1 MLPTAIR
8 AGNRRRTRMIQ
19 PDKTPI
25 LQEMMENRILILDGA
40 AGTWFQSRGLSES
53 DYRGDLFVEHPHK
66 LQGNHEMLNLTHPN
80 LVRKFHMDYLE
91 ACADIIETNTFN
103 ATSVSQSDYG
113 TEHLVY
119 DINYM
124 GAQRAREA
132 VERYLETDR
141 GTVKFVAG
149 VLGPTNK
156 SLSLSSRVEEPGYRD
171 LSFMQM
177 SEAYR
182 EAARGLIDGG
192 ADILLIETV
201 FDALN
206 AKACIH
212 ALLGLFDEF
221 GRRWPLMISG
231 TITDASGRT
240 LTGQTLEAFW
250 YSVAHANPLSVGL
263 NCALGAAELV
273 PHIRTLAQVANVP
286 ISIHPNAGLPD
297 EEGQYHDTPSHM
309 AGILADMAAKGLLSI
324 AGGCCGTEPGHIQ
337 AIRERLA
344 QCRPGLHSRSASD
357 SRSGH
362 ASSVTTLSGLEPLLI
377 DDDTLFVNVGERTNV
392 SGSRRFAR
400 LIREKRYDEAVEIA
414 RDQVENGAQ
423 IIDVNVDDAL
433 LDAPEEMRLFLN
445 MLMSEPDI
453 ACLPI
458 MIDSSRFEA
467 LEAGLGCLQGRGIV
481 NSLSLKEGEAQF
493 LEQARTVQRYGAAV
507 LVMAFDE
514 KGQADSRVRKI
525 EVGRRAVNLLI
536 DKAGYDLSDIIL
548 DLNIFAVAT
557 GMIEHSRYA
566 LDFIEALSVLKEEMP
581 GLRFSGG
588 ISNVSFSF
596 RGNHEVRKAM
606 HSAFL
611 YHAVAAGLTMGIVN
625 AGELES
631 YDEMDTELRERIEDV
646 LLARRPDADERL
658 LDLAET
664 FSGRARTPK
673 EDIQW
678 RRKPVAERLTHALVK
693 GIAGWVAEDV
703 EEAYRQ
709 SGNPL
714 GVIEGPLME
723 GMNQVGALFGAG
735 KMFLPQVVKSARV
748 MKRAVATLQPY
759 LEQDKLPGVS
769 SRGRILLATVKGD
782 VHDIGKNL
790 VAVVLQCNGYEVQDL
805 GVMVPMEDILQR
817 AKEWQA
823 DIIGLSGLIT
833 PSLDEMVVVA
843 RELDEQGWDTPLFI
857 GGATTNPLHTALKI
871 APQYSSPVVHVKDA
885 SLVPQAVTSILE
897 PVTRSAFITMNA
909 EKQAA
914 MRAEKKSRV
923 ERKIHLSLS
932 EARAQPWLPDGGWT
946 ERHQLPTPKFIGNR
960 TYSDI
965 PLQEVI
971 PLIDWGFFLNSWDFK
986 GRYRD
991 ILGDTEKGQEA
1002 QNLINDAHFWVERIQ
1017 TYQLLRCAAA
1027 VGIYPAQ
1034 SRGDDILLYRD
1045 ENRKDILRVL
1055 PQMRQTG
1062 LKEKTPYYL
1071 SQADWIAPDGSGVY
1085 DWLCLFAITGGHGTK
1100 EAVKARE
1107 DANDIYGALIIK
1119 ALADRIGEAAAEW
1132 LHRKVRTELWGSCPD
1147 EALTP
1152 KQILAGE
1159 YEGVRPAPGYPPCPD
1174 HTMKGDFFEILDVE
1188 NTIGIHLTESFMM
1201 NPASSVCAYVFP
1213 RPGIQYF
1220 SVGRIVKEQLLD
1232 YAQRRGM
1239 EEKEAERWLG
1249 PFLAYEPT
1257 EIP

>member
-1 MLPTAIR
+1 
-8 AGNRRRTRMIQ
+8 MIQ

-25 LQEMMENRILILDGA
+25 LQELMENRILILDGA
-40 AGTWFQSRGLSES
+40 AGTWFQSCGLSEA
-53 DYRGDLFVEHPHK
+53 DYRGDLFTEHPHT
-66 LQGNHEMLNLTHPN
+66 LQGNHEMLNLTRPD
-80 LVRKFHMDYLE
+80 LVCKLHREYLE
-91 ACADIIETNTFN
+91 AGADIIETNTFN
-103 ATSVSQSDYG
+103 ATSISQSEYG

-119 DINYM
+119 EINYM
-124 GAQRAREA
+124 AAQRAREA
-132 VERYLETDR
+132 VERYLESDR
-141 GTVKFVAG
+141 GTVRFVAG
-149 VLGPTNK
+149 TLGPTSK
-156 SLSLSSRVEEPGYRD
+156 TLSLSPRVEDPGYRE

-192 ADILLIETV
+192 VDILLIETV
-201 FDALN
+201 FDTLN

-212 ALLGLFDEF
+212 ALLDLFDEF
-221 GRRWPLMISG
+221 NRRWPLMISG

-240 LTGQTLEAFW
+240 LTGQTPEAFW
-250 YSVAHANPLSVGL
+250 YSVAHADPLSVGL
-263 NCALGAAELV
+263 NCALGATELM
-273 PHIRTLAQVANVP
+273 PHIRALAQVANVP
-286 ISIHPNAGLPD
+286 ISVHPNAGLPD
-297 EEGQYHDTPSHM
+297 EDGKYNDTPSHM
-309 AGILADMAAKGLLSI
+309 AEVLADMAAKGLLNI
-324 AGGCCGTEPGHIQ
+324 AGGCCGTEPRHIQ

-344 QCRPGLHSRSASD
+344 QCAPGGPLERLASD

-362 ASSVTTLSGLEPLLI
+362 VSSVTALSGLEPLLI
-377 DDDTLFVNVGERTNV
+377 DDDTLFINVGERTNV
-392 SGSRRFAR
+392 SGSRKFAR
-400 LIREKRYDEAVEIA
+400 LIREKKYDEAVEIA
-414 RDQVENGAQ
+414 RNQVENGAQ
-423 IIDVNVDDAL
+423 ILDVNVDDAL
-433 LDAPEEMRLFLN
+433 LDAPEEMRRFLN
-445 MLMSEPDI
+445 ILMGEPDI

-493 LEQARTVQRYGAAV
+493 LKQARTVKRYGAAV

-514 KGQADSRVRKI
+514 KGQADSRERKI

-536 DKAGYDLSDIIL
+536 DKAGYELGDIVL

-557 GMIEHSRYA
+557 GMSEHSRYA
-566 LDFIEALSVLKEEMP
+566 LDFIEALTVLNKELP

-596 RGNHEVRKAM
+596 RGNNEIRKAI
-606 HSAFL
+606 HSVFL
-611 YHAVAAGLTMGIVN
+611 YHAVAAGLSMGIVN

-631 YDEMDTELRERIEDV
+631 YDDIDAELRERIEDV
-646 LLARRPDADERL
+646 LWVRRSDADERL

-664 FSGRARTPK
+664 FSGRVRTTK

-678 RRKPVAERLTHALVK
+678 RKKPVAERLTHALIK
-693 GIAGWVAEDV
+693 GIAGWVEEDV
-703 EEAYRQ
+703 EEVYRQ
-709 SGNPL
+709 IGNPL
-714 GVIEGPLME
+714 GVIEGPLMD
-723 GMNQVGALFGAG
+723 GMNQVGALFGSG

-759 LEQDKLPGVS
+759 LEQDKLLGVS

-782 VHDIGKNL
+782 VHDIGKSL

-805 GVMVPMEDILQR
+805 GVMVPMEEILQH

-843 RELDEQGWDTPLFI
+843 RELEEQGWNTPLFI

-871 APQYSSPVVHVKDA
+871 APQYSSAVVHVKDA
-885 SLVPQAVTSILE
+885 SLAPQAVASILE
-897 PVTRSAFITMNA
+897 PATRSAFIAMNT
-909 EKQAA
+909 EKQAH
-914 MRAEKKSRV
+914 MRAEKKSRI

-932 EARAQPWLPDGGWT
+932 EARAQPWSPDGGWT
-946 ERHQLPTPKFIGNR
+946 EKHQLPKPRFIGIK

-965 PLQEVI
+965 PLQEVV
-971 PLIDWGFFLNSWDFK
+971 PLIDWSFFLNSWDFK

-991 ILGDTEKGQEA
+991 ILDDSEKGKEA
-1002 QNLINDAHFWVERIQ
+1002 QNLINDAHFWIERIQ
-1017 TYQLLRCAAA
+1017 THRLLRCSAA
-1027 VGIYPAQ
+1027 VGIFPAQ

-1045 ENRKDILRVL
+1045 ENRKDILKVL

-1071 SQADWIAPDGSGVY
+1071 SQADWIAPEGRGVC
-1085 DWLCLFAITGGHGTK
+1085 DWLCLFAITGGHGAR
-1100 EAVKARE
+1100 EAAKARE
-1107 DANDIYGALIIK
+1107 DVNDVYGALIIK

-1174 HTMKGDFFEILDVE
+1174 HTVKGDFFDILNVE
-1188 NTIGIHLTESFMM
+1188 NTIGIRLTESFMM
-1201 NPASSVCAYVFP
+1201 DPASSVCAYIFS

-1220 SVGRIVKEQLLD
+1220 SVGRIVKEQLID
-1232 YAQRRGM
+1232 YALRRGM
-1239 EEKEAERWLG
+1239 EVEEAERWLA